1 MQAPLPL
8 GESPLDASKLF
19 SKSRIVP
26 VVVIEDA
33 AVAVELAK
41 TLRDAGATSIE
52 VTLRT
57 ACALEAIE
65 LIAEQV
71 PDLIVG
77 AGSIRRP
84 DQIGEIAARGA
95 QFAVS
100 PGATELLIDEAI
112 NKQMPLVPGAATAS
126 EMIRLS
132 ERGYQLQKFFPAELL
147 GGVPM
152 LKAVSGPL
160 PEIKFFPT
168 GGISAA
174 IAKDYLNL
182 ACVSCIGGSWFVP
195 AVMLREKDFAGIR
208 KLVVEAMGIGA
219 A

>member
-1 MQAPLPL
+1 M
-8 GESPLDASKLF
+8 DASKLF
-19 SKSRIVP
+19 SNSRIVP
-26 VVVIEDA
+26 VVVIEEA
-33 AVAVELAK
+33 AVAVDLAK
-41 TLRDAGATSIE
+41 TLRDAGAGSIE

-65 LIAEQV
+65 LIASQV

-84 DQIGEIAARGA
+84 EQISEIAARGA
-95 QFAVS
+95 SFAVS

-112 NKQMPLVPGAATAS
+112 SKQMPLVPGAATAS

-168 GGISAA
+168 GSITAA
-174 IAKDYLNL
+174 LAKDYLSL

-195 AVMLREKDFAGIR
+195 AAMLKARDFAGIR
-208 KLVVEAMGIGA
+208 ELAVEAVGIGA
-219 A
+219 D